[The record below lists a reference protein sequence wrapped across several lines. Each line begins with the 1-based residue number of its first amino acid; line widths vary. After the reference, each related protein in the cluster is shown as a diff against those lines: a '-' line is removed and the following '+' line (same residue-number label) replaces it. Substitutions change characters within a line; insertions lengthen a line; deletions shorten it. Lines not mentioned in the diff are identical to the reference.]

1 MKAHERVTLQE
12 AAILSRFYKFREP
25 CTRTIPSYTYKRVD
39 GKDVRYDFSLQ
50 VPTRQHAVDFLNR
63 QGYECDLDSLSM
75 FLSSIYP
82 KKSNKKKHEE

>member
-25 CTRTIPSYTYKRVD
+25 CTRTIPSYTYKRVN
-39 GKDVRYDFSLQ
+39 GEDVRYDFSLQ

-63 QGYECDLDSLSM
+63 QGYECDLDSLTV
-75 FLSSIYP
+75 FLSSLKQR
-82 KKSNKKKHEE
+82 KKREK